1 MNYDDE
7 QLMSMRRT
15 FLQEERPREYA
26 TLKEQGT
33 LEEHLQ
39 ESADR
44 CRARARS
51 YVAGGT
57 FASQAAHWA
66 IRTVLLESEPD

>member
-1 MNYDDE
+1 M
-7 QLMSMRRT
+7 LI
-15 FLQEERPREYA
+15 
-26 TLKEQGT
+26 EQGT

-44 CRARARS
+44 CRARANS
-51 YVAGGT
+51 MVASGAT
-57 FASQAAHWA
+57 FEAQAAHWA